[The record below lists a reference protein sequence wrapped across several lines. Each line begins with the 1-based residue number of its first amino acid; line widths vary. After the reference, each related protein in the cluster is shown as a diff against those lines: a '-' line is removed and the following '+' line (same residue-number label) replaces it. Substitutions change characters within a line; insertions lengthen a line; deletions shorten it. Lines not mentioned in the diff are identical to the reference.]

1 MQEKIYNL
9 TLETLEHENYFRDVL
24 VEDRTNNYYWSDAW
38 DAELYIKLAQLGF
51 ISTSYETKEG
61 LVMLPELQ
69 VEYSILDFKNLHIS
83 QKVKKLLNKNSYE
96 LSFNTH
102 FETIIEEIAKQHK
115 HNWFKDEY
123 VELMQE
129 LYSKNWDNF
138 KLVSVALLTR
148 ETNSLVAGEI
158 GYIIGKTYTSLTG
171 FSSREKVHNN
181 CGTLQLVVLAHY
193 LEKNDFSFWSLGHPH
208 MEYKK
213 KLGAKTYSREEFLQ
227 RWQESVRCV

>member
-1 MQEKIYNL
+1 MQAKIYNL
-9 TLETLEHENYFRDVL
+9 TLEILEHENYFKEVL
-24 VEDRTNNYYWSDAW
+24 AKDKTNNYYWSDVW
-38 DAELYIKLAQLGF
+38 KPELYIKLAQLGF

-69 VEYSILDFKNLHIS
+69 VEYSILDFENLHVS
-83 QKVKKLLNKNSYE
+83 QKVKNLLKKKSYE

-102 FETIIEEIAKQHK
+102 FKTIIEKIAKQHI

-123 VELMQE
+123 VELMQK
-129 LYSKNWDNF
+129 LYAKSWDNF
-138 KLVSVALLTR
+138 KLVSVALLTK

-158 GYIIGKTYTSLTG
+158 GYVIGKTYTSLTG
-171 FSSREKVHNN
+171 FSSREKLYNN
-181 CGTLQLVVLAHY
+181 CGTLQLVELAHY
-193 LEKNDFSFWSLGHPH
+193 LEANDFSFWSLGHPH

-227 RWQESVRCV
+227 RFQDAVGLV